1 MLGSTYEIKLK
12 PEAPRVGCLPNFKNI
27 FKQNGDKPN
36 EFIYPK
42 DLTFKISEDLVQK

>member
-1 MLGSTYEIKLK
+1 MDSVERREYLVAEIAKDEIKLK

-36 EFIYPK
+36 ESI
-42 DLTFKISEDLVQK
+42 